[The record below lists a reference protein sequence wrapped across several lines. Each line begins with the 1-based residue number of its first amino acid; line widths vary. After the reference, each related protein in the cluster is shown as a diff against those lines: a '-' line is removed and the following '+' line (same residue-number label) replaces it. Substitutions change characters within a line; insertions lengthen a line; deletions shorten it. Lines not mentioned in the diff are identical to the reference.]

1 MNTLSYCL
9 QLSKDQE
16 RIAQL
21 LTRDAWVYFSS
32 LISQREIFHVKDI
45 PMMPRQ
51 GFFEIANDA
60 EMIQYYLDF
69 ADSYVSEL
77 TAVGWT
83 EEQAQSAAD
92 QFCEKLENIT
102 GLSRGM
108 SLDKVGVA
116 S

>member
-9 QLSKDQE
+9 QLSKEEE

-21 LTRDAWVYFSS
+21 LTRDAWLHFSN
-32 LISQREIFHVKDI
+32 LISQREIFHIKEI

-60 EMIQYYLDF
+60 EMIQYYLDG
-69 ADSYVSEL
+69 ADSYIHEL
-77 TAVGWT
+77 TLAGWT
-83 EEQAQSAAD
+83 EEQAKAAAE
-92 QFCEKLENIT
+92 QFCVKMESIT
-102 GLSRGM
+102 GLRRGTP
-108 SLDKVGVA
+108 LDKLSVA

>member
-1 MNTLSYCL
+1 MNTLSFCL
-9 QLSKDQE
+9 QLSKEEE

-21 LTRDAWVYFSS
+21 LTRDAWVYFSN
-32 LISQREIFHVKDI
+32 LISQREIFHVKEI

-60 EMIQYYLDF
+60 EMIQYYLDY
-69 ADSYVSEL
+69 ADSYLHEL
-77 TAVGWT
+77 SLAGWT
-83 EEQAQSAAD
+83 EEQAVSAAEH
-92 QFCEKLENIT
+92 FCSKLEKIT
-102 GLSRGM
+102 GLQRGM

>member
-9 QLSKDQE
+9 QLTREEE
-16 RIAQL
+16 RVAQL
-21 LTRDAWVYFSS
+21 LTRDAWVYFSN
-32 LISQREIFHVKDI
+32 LISQREIFHVKEI

-60 EMIQYYLDF
+60 EMIQYYLDY
-69 ADSYVSEL
+69 ADSYIEEL
-77 TAVGWT
+77 ATLGWQ
-83 EEQAQSAAD
+83 ECDAKEAAD
-92 QFCEKLENIT
+92 NFCRKLESIT

-108 SLDKVGVA
+108 TLDRIGVA

>member
-9 QLSKDQE
+9 QLSREEE
-16 RIAQL
+16 RVAQL
-21 LTRDAWVYFSS
+21 LTRDAWVYFSN
-32 LISQREIFHVKDI
+32 LISQREIFHIKEI

-60 EMIQYYLDF
+60 EIIQYYLDY

-77 TAVGWT
+77 TLAGW
-83 EEQAQSAAD
+83 EESQAKNAAEQFSA
-92 QFCEKLENIT
+92 KLENIT
-102 GLSRGM
+102 GLRRGM